1 MNVLG
6 VYTITYNVCD
16 AANNCV
22 TLTRTVRVV
31 DKTAPV
37 IVLIGDNPIEINRY
51 SNYQEPGFVVND
63 NYYAPSSFSV
73 NVNTSEII
81 NHIPGLYYVRYNTID
96 GSGNAAEEVKR
107 LVRVVNVTTGVDE
120 VINSNGLFVYPNPV
134 ENGLVNIYQ
143 TKGKI
148 KEIKV
153 TDMLGRLIITN
164 IPDTNP
170 FLLDLSNAGKG
181 IYIIQITNEDGAIN
195 TVKVSSR

>member
-1 MNVLG
+1 
-6 VYTITYNVCD
+6 
-16 AANNCV
+16 
-22 TLTRTVRVV
+22 
-31 DKTAPV
+31 
-37 IVLIGDNPIEINRY
+37 
-51 SNYQEPGFVVND
+51 VVND